1 MAMKQ
6 VLTDIVKSIVDNPDE
21 VVVLEKVSGD
31 MSILELS
38 VAKDDM
44 GKVIG
49 RQGRVAKCIRTVMRA
64 AAAKENKRVIVD
76 LVQA

>member
-1 MAMKQ
+1 MKQ

-21 VVVLEKVSGD
+21 VVVLE
-31 MSILELS
+31 
-38 VAKDDM
+38 
-44 GKVIG
+44 KVIG

-76 LVQA
+76 IVQA